1 VVVPRSYIALEP
13 RVRRLIAAHL
23 GVDPGSL
30 HADTDLR
37 LGTGALRSVARA
49 LERSFSVALEEPE
62 LARLKSCR
70 ELSMLVARRVA
81 ERDWPAHATPA
92 SVWVRV
98 IPTDPGCPLLERLV
112 ELTPYMVE
120 TIVEDARGRGRTRRL
135 EVIVGPGQPPQSAT
149 QVEHLLTA
157 ARAAGLSVH
166 VCGGTSARAAPG
178 PVRRRKPAS

>member
-1 VVVPRSYIALEP
+1 VPKPYSALEP

-37 LGTGALRSVARA
+37 LEAGALRGVVRA
-49 LERSFSVALEEPE
+49 LERSFSVTLDEPE
-62 LARLKSCR
+62 LARLRSCR

-81 ERDWPAHATPA
+81 EREWPPLGTAS

-98 IPTDPGCPLLERLV
+98 VPVDPGCPPLERLV
-112 ELTPYMVE
+112 ELTPYMVQ
-120 TIVEDARGRGRTRRL
+120 TIVEDARGPARTRLL

-149 QVEHLLTA
+149 QVEHLVA
-157 ARAAGLSVH
+157 AAHAAGLSVH
-166 VCGGTSARAAPG
+166 VAGAPARTAPAAA
-178 PVRRRKPAS
+178 RRRKPTSS

>member
-1 VVVPRSYIALEP
+1 VPRSYIALEP
-13 RVRRLIAAHL
+13 RVRHLIAAHL

-37 LGTGALRSVARA
+37 LDADALRGVARA
-49 LERSFSVALEEPE
+49 LERLFSVALDEPE
-62 LARLKSCR
+62 LARLRSCR
-70 ELSMLVARRVA
+70 ELAMLVARRVA
-81 ERDWPAHATPA
+81 ERDWATYGAPA

-135 EVIVGPGQPPQSAT
+135 EVIVGPGQPPQAAT
-149 QVEHLLTA
+149 QVEHLLAA
-157 ARAAGLSVH
+157 ARAAGLTVD
-166 VCGGTSARAAPG
+166 VCGEPSRAAPR
-178 PVRRRKPAS
+178 PVRRRKLTSS

>member
-1 VVVPRSYIALEP
+1 MPKPYSALEP

-37 LGTGALRSVARA
+37 LDAGALRGVARA
-49 LERSFSVALEEPE
+49 LEHSFSVALDEPE
-62 LARLKSCR
+62 LSRLRSCR

-81 ERDWPAHATPA
+81 EREWPPLGTSS

-98 IPTDPGCPLLERLV
+98 VPVDPACPPLERLV

-120 TIVEDARGRGRTRRL
+120 TIVEDARGPRRTRRL

-149 QVEHLLTA
+149 QVERLVTA

-166 VCGGTSARAAPG
+166 VAGATPVRALPATA
-178 PVRRRKPAS
+178 RRRKPSSS